1 MAVGMTEVILI
12 LIVIL
17 ILFGPKRLPEL
28 AKAIG
33 QSVREYRKTVSS
45 DEEKPSRRSG
55 KRLQG

>member
-28 AKAIG
+28 ARSIG
-33 QSVREYRKTVSS
+33 HSVREYRKSLGS
-45 DEEKPSRRSG
+45 DEDKKSPKG
-55 KRLQG
+55 